1 MSYICTFALFIRI
14 FILVCF
20 ASVSTEGLKRCFKC
34 RSRGDLGSCKDP
46 FLYSNATAVEH
57 VAGVETVPCASG
69 WCGKVLEGGAN
80 SFKDEEYGMAT
91 ERTCLVR
98 GPSDSEERCAPTL
111 RGNTRVMMCFCQG
124 DLCNSA
130 PTLPVST
137 LLLLTPIVI
146 VGLTCR

>member
-1 MSYICTFALFIRI
+1 MSSHLKITLALFCFI
-14 FILVCF
+14 FGL
-20 ASVSTEGLKRCFKC
+20 TEGYMKCFKC

-46 FLYSNATAVEH
+46 FLYSNVTT
-57 VAGVETVPCASG
+57 AGVEEVPCASG

-124 DLCNSA
+124 DLCNSSN
-130 PTLPVST
+130 PLRHVSLLSLVPVA
-137 LLLLTPIVI
+137 LAAVF
-146 VGLTCR
+146 R